1 MKKMDFGKPQR
12 ILING
17 ASGSIGVASVQ
28 MAKHFGATVTAVCRT
43 GHFGLMKSLGA
54 DRVIDYT
61 KEDFTGH
68 GEVYDLVWDSVGKSS
83 FSKCKKL
90 LRPKGTYVSSELGA
104 WHQNIY
110 LPLITWILG
119 GKRVK
124 FPIPTDCQ
132 EDIVFFRGL
141 IEAGRF
147 RAVIDRRYPFERI
160 VEATRYV
167 ETGMKTGNVVISI
180 L

>member
-1 MKKMDFGKPQR
+1 
-12 ILING
+12 
-17 ASGSIGVASVQ
+17 
-28 MAKHFGATVTAVCRT
+28 
-43 GHFGLMKSLGA
+43 
-54 DRVIDYT
+54 
-61 KEDFTGH
+61 
-68 GEVYDLVWDSVGKSS
+68 VGKSS